1 MTRDSIQVT
10 RCKDPLLWYADRIDH
25 VFEVLE
31 YDALRNVYLVA
42 TSYGRNIV
50 YEEDCESWDV
60 AQACAPVDDT
70 VNHPGHYTSSNIEC
84 IQAIEAAL
92 SDEAFEGFLLGNTMK
107 YLWRCN
113 HKGKKIEDLN
123 KARWYLSRLIEE
135 ME

>member
-10 RCKDPLLWYADRIDH
+10 RCKDPLLWYADRIDQ

-42 TSYGRNIV
+42 TSCGRNIV

-60 AQACAPVDDT
+60 AHAYAPVVDP
-70 VNHPGHYTSSNIEC
+70 VNYPEHYTSSNIEC
-84 IQAIEAAL
+84 IDAIDSAL